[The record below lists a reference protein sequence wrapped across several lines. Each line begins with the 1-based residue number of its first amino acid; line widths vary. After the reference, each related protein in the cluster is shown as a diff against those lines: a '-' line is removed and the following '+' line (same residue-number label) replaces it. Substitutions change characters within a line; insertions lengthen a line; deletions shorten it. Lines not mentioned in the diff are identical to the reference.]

1 MGVFGGAWKKSRPDL
16 VEFTAW
22 DLVDQNSTKLEEWPA
37 KMDVGL
43 VNLLIHTWSIDTYI
57 IIKYKHILFLI

>member
-1 MGVFGGAWKKSRPDL
+1 VGRKKSRPDL

-22 DLVDQNSTKLEEWPA
+22 DLVRPNSTKLEEWPA

-43 VNLLIHTWSIDTYI
+43 VNLLMHTLS
-57 IIKYKHILFLI
+57 

>member
-1 MGVFGGAWKKSRPDL
+1 MGRKKSRVHS
-16 VEFTAW
+16 VEFAAW
-22 DLVDQNSTKLEEWPA
+22 DLVRPNSTKLEEWPA

-57 IIKYKHILFLI
+57 IIKY